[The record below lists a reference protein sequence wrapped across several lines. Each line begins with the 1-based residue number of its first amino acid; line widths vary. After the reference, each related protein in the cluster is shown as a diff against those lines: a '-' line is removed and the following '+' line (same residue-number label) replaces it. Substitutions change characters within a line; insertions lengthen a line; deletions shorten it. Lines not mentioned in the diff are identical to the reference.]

1 MIFMDRSK
9 AAQERKPATS
19 IVVLAFNEGR
29 NLETTIESI
38 HKAVIDILDTYEVI
52 IVNDGSSDDTGKV
65 AIAIAGQ
72 DARIKV
78 IHNSTNMGCGFSF
91 ERGVQAA
98 GYPYV
103 WLIPGD
109 GEIPDA
115 SISTIANHIG
125 TADMVIPYMLNFE
138 IRPLSRRIVSWGYT
152 SLINVLFIKNLHYYN
167 GPCVVRTD
175 LARSKRIINTR
186 GFVFMAP
193 LLLRLIR
200 ENHSYVEVGISL
212 QPRVFGTPSI
222 SSLFN
227 ILSAAR
233 RVSRLFWD
241 MNVAERFTSAQAKY
255 P

>member
-1 MIFMDRSK
+1 MDRSK
-9 AAQERKPATS
+9 AAQECKPATS

-38 HKAVIDILDTYEVI
+38 HKAVTDILDTYEVI

-78 IHNSTNMGCGFSF
+78 IHNSANMGCGLSF

-109 GEIPDA
+109 GEIGREALEP
-115 SISTIANHIG
+115 IACHIG
-125 TADMVIPYMLNFE
+125 TADMVIPYVLNFR

-222 SSLFN
+222 SSSFN
-227 ILSAAR
+227 ILSAAKT
-233 RVSRLFWD
+233 VSWFFW
-241 MNVAERFTSAQAKY
+241 NINIIGPFSRFRHILR
-255 P
+255 